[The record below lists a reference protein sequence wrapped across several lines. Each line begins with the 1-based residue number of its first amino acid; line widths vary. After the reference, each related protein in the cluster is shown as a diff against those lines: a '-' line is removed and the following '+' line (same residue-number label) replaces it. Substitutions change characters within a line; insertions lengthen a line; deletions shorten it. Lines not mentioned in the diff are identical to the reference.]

1 MLFKYT
7 NKVTIRI
14 SKMLI
19 CANLYFM
26 RFCIN
31 MITYLRR
38 HIYGELKSG
47 DRNNARTMKWGFL
60 KSARLGACQCHY
72 MFFTTQLKIAKFMG
86 HSHHR
91 CRFTLDFRP

>member
-19 CANLYFM
+19 CGNLYFM
-26 RFCIN
+26 RLCIN
-31 MITYLRR
+31 MITYLRI

-47 DRNNARTMKWGFL
+47 DPNNARTMKWPGDFL
-60 KSARLGACQCHY
+60 KNPQISY
-72 MFFTTQLKIAKFMG
+72 
-86 HSHHR
+86 
-91 CRFTLDFRP
+91 PE